1 MAKAADQSSSQS
13 NSAGS
18 SSAASHGK
26 VSSENPPESGSGLP
40 TYHFEQ
46 LSGESGAVHILL
58 GDVTYVLR
66 KTQAGK
72 LILNK

>member
-1 MAKAADQSSSQS
+1 MVTADQSSSPA
-13 NSAGS
+13 NEAGS
-18 SSAASHGK
+18 SPA
-26 VSSENPPESGSGLP
+26 VSPAKGTSDNPPESGSGLP

>member
-1 MAKAADQSSSQS
+1 MVTADQSSSPA
-13 NSAGS
+13 NEAGS
-18 SSAASHGK
+18 SPA
-26 VSSENPPESGSGLP
+26 VSPAKGTSDNPQEFGSGLP